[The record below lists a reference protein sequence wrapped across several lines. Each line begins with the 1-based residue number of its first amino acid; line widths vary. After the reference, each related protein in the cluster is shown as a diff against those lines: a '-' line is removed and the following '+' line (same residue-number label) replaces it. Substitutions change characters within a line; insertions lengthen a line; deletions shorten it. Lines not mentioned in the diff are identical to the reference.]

1 MIQMSLRLFDVFN
14 SELLFQ
20 RSSDSFCVLWRPRGF
35 RFVDLL
41 LCFILFFSLM
51 FVFCLC
57 QVHVFESWSQ
67 CLLFPVLFWCSVVT
81 RVLGFRSTSPVSS
94 SVISFS
100 CPDLFPLLSL
110 SAVYYCLS
118 LSLSFVSC
126 SRITVFLL
134 LCGCFGRVIV
144 LNCLCLICGGFVSCR
159 SSSLKMLEFI
169 SVSRVLHLG
178 PHPVCHTVF
187 DKVTE
192 SRVLLIDLH
201 LHLHYMLACSWQ

>member
-1 MIQMSLRLFDVFN
+1 M
-14 SELLFQ
+14 
-20 RSSDSFCVLWRPRGF
+20 
-35 RFVDLL
+35 
-41 LCFILFFSLM
+41 
-51 FVFCLC
+51 
-57 QVHVFESWSQ
+57 
-67 CLLFPVLFWCSVVT
+67 T

-100 CPDLFPLLSL
+100 CPDLFPLPSL

-159 SSSLKMLEFI
+159 SSSLKMLKFI